1 MKPSS
6 AIRVPL
12 RAISADGHTIRCHN
26 ILESPASVDGVPGL
40 IPVAAT
46 QTAIGRNLK
55 PMAGLTLPSGVG
67 CTLLRSPDASVPA
80 SLFVQTGSGL
90 TAIGEGLST
99 PLCAVAD
106 GCGWLVM
113 TAGGRLQIESAD
125 SSGEEWD
132 IRPLGTQPP
141 DIRLAAVAAGE
152 LTGQTPP
159 MTIRDV
165 DFSRD
170 APYIPESGLDSLS
183 GALLTLYGSLCDRA
197 TGNNAWIQPVI
208 ARYRLLDSAGNAI
221 FTSEP
226 ALMTTDGWQCCET
239 LTAECSKP
247 ADGTLAVPPMMLRA
261 SMFTIELS
269 VVSLGAYASAADSI
283 EICITPQIHPVETDA
298 LPPYRIVRAA
308 TASPALAIAL
318 PGTTASLADNS
329 AARARDL
336 IRIVARMD
344 AACTRAAAF
353 STAVDSRHEVRNAT
367 QQSFATETA
376 LIRRILARNVS
387 SGSEPARSTL
397 LQSVAP
403 QHSFI
408 ARSVATAGDAVLWAD
423 ITTLPG
429 PASLPTTPH
438 TSGNEETEW
447 TGNMRVTM
455 ADGTAVDT
463 LIGYPMPMPAGLPP
477 LVSYPDPKAV
487 RIDIWINNIDSSAIS
502 HAGVDL
508 TTSEDG
514 SRAISLNPSLKPTP
528 ATPWDGT
535 SFPEAPAAGFA
546 TGRRYPGAL
555 VSARADAPGYP
566 LGALLL
572 TPAPVAAVL
581 PSVKSQSSWD
591 FTRTHFHVFSPAGI
605 FSVGL
610 PADRSRIASSLTDP
624 RGVCSSGLAV
634 FTGSGIVALTDSRQ
648 LLRICGSRTTTILDS
663 ANAASIGWEATGN
676 SLWLD
681 TPEGLRIISLDT
693 FRHHT
698 RGLPADRADL
708 LSLGPKLWISTTDS
722 LAAAGEKP
730 AASTPVRWSARMA
743 IGKPRRL
750 TYAGFIMAAGRF
762 DGTIRIRTDAGAG
775 AAQSF
780 PILSLKVRGEIN
792 APITARL
799 IGTAR
804 GFITI
809 DIEADVSPD
818 FILSEITLY

>member
-1 MKPSS
+1 MKPTS

-12 RAISADGHTIRCHN
+12 RAISADGHTLRCHN
-26 ILESPASVDGVPGL
+26 LFESPASVDGVHGL

-46 QTAIGRNLK
+46 QTAVGRNLK

-67 CTLLRSPDASVPA
+67 CTLLRSPDGTVPA
-80 SLFVQTGSGL
+80 SLFVQTGSEL
-90 TAIGEGLST
+90 TAIGQRLPA

-113 TAGGRLQIESAD
+113 TESGRLQIEAAD
-125 SSGEEWD
+125 SSGEEWTV
-132 IRPLGTQPP
+132 RPLGTQPP
-141 DIRLAAVAAGE
+141 DIRLSAVAAGE

-159 MTIRDV
+159 LTIKNV

-170 APYIPESGLDSLS
+170 APFIPESELDSLS

-197 TGNNAWIQPVI
+197 AGNNAWIQPVI

-247 ADGTLAVPPMMLRA
+247 AEGSLAIPPMTLKA
-261 SMFTIELS
+261 SMFTIALS
-269 VVSLGAYASAADSI
+269 VVSLGSYAPAADSI
-283 EICITPQIHPVETDA
+283 EICLTPQIHPVVSDA
-298 LPPYRIVRAA
+298 GLPYRIVRAA
-308 TASPALAIAL
+308 TPSPALTTAL

-336 IRIVARMD
+336 MRIVARLD
-344 AACTRAAAF
+344 AACTRATAF
-353 STAVDSRHEVRNAT
+353 STAVDVSHVVKNSL
-367 QQSFATETA
+367 QLSFTAETA
-376 LIRRILARNVS
+376 MIRRILTKNVS
-387 SGSEPARSTL
+387 SGSEPAGSTL

-403 QHSFI
+403 PHSFI
-408 ARSVATAGDAVLWAD
+408 ARSVATAGDAILWAD
-423 ITTLPG
+423 ITLLPG
-429 PASLPTTPH
+429 PASLPAAPPA
-438 TSGNEETEW
+438 SGNEETEW

-455 ADGTAVDT
+455 ADGTAVDS

-487 RIDIWINNIDSSAIS
+487 RLDLWINNIDSSEIS

-514 SRAISLNPSLKPTP
+514 SRAISLNPSLKPTS
-528 ATPWDGT
+528 ATPWTGST
-535 SFPEAPAAGFA
+535 FPEAPAAASSIGS
-546 TGRRYPGAL
+546 RHPGAL

-572 TPAPVAAVL
+572 TPAPVATVL

-591 FTRTHFHVFSPAGI
+591 FTRAHFHAFSPAGI

-610 PADRSRIASSLTDP
+610 PADRRRIASSLTDP
-624 RGVCSSGLAV
+624 RGVSSSKLAV

-648 LLRICGSRTTTILDS
+648 LLRICGSRATTILDS
-663 ANAASIGWEATGN
+663 ANATSIGWEAEGN
-676 SLWLD
+676 RLWLD

-698 RGLPADRADL
+698 RGLPADRVEL

-722 LAAAGEKP
+722 LGAAGERP
-730 AASTPVRWSARMA
+730 AASTPVRWSARMPV
-743 IGKPRRL
+743 GKPRRL
-750 TYAGFIMAAGRF
+750 SHACFVMAAGRF

-780 PILSLKVRGEIN
+780 PILSLTISGEIN

>member
-403 QHSFI
+403 PHSFI

-429 PASLPTTPH
+429 PASLD
-438 TSGNEETEW
+438 
-447 TGNMRVTM
+447 R
-455 ADGTAVDT
+455 
-463 LIGYPMPMPAGLPP
+463 
-477 LVSYPDPKAV
+477 K
-487 RIDIWINNIDSSAIS
+487 
-502 HAGVDL
+502 
-508 TTSEDG
+508 
-514 SRAISLNPSLKPTP
+514 
-528 ATPWDGT
+528 
-535 SFPEAPAAGFA
+535 
-546 TGRRYPGAL
+546 
-555 VSARADAPGYP
+555 
-566 LGALLL
+566 
-572 TPAPVAAVL
+572 
-581 PSVKSQSSWD
+581 SV
-591 FTRTHFHVFSPAGI
+591 V
-605 FSVGL
+605 
-610 PADRSRIASSLTDP
+610 
-624 RGVCSSGLAV
+624 
-634 FTGSGIVALTDSRQ
+634 
-648 LLRICGSRTTTILDS
+648 
-663 ANAASIGWEATGN
+663 
-676 SLWLD
+676 
-681 TPEGLRIISLDT
+681 
-693 FRHHT
+693 
-698 RGLPADRADL
+698 
-708 LSLGPKLWISTTDS
+708 
-722 LAAAGEKP
+722 
-730 AASTPVRWSARMA
+730 
-743 IGKPRRL
+743 
-750 TYAGFIMAAGRF
+750 
-762 DGTIRIRTDAGAG
+762 
-775 AAQSF
+775 
-780 PILSLKVRGEIN
+780 
-792 APITARL
+792 
-799 IGTAR
+799 
-804 GFITI
+804 
-809 DIEADVSPD
+809 
-818 FILSEITLY
+818 